1 MPAFRPWGGGGEG
14 GKCFI
19 RILELFGKTDG
30 GKQSHAWRYCPV
42 LVTERFCTFSLEC
55 LRAYELSLGMMDP
68 VHSANLFNVRFHK
81 PNPDRGAT
89 AYQSGGSGEQQQPT
103 WQMFVLSSQAC
114 LAASV
119 EAWHVSLLEVQ

>member
-14 GKCFI
+14 GKLFI

-30 GKQSHAWRYCPV
+30 GSRTQRESVQCSFSQAKPGQGSSN
-42 LVTERFCTFSLEC
+42 LSERRR
-55 LRAYELSLGMMDP
+55 RAAVGRRAAAASDDNG
-68 VHSANLFNVRFHK
+68 
-81 PNPDRGAT
+81 
-89 AYQSGGSGEQQQPT
+89 SGGSGEQQQPTATT